1 MSAMETASETT
12 APLAGRQHAHRSSVS
27 NGTRLFA
34 VAGLDGRTQT
44 ARRFR
49 DLIEVWT
56 LDLGGAELLSEGQ
69 RQLIRRAA
77 SLSIMAEAAEADLAR
92 DMDMDVNTY
101 GMVCDRLRRIIESL
115 GIERKARDV
124 TPSLT
129 SYLQSKAGQP

>member
-1 MSAMETASETT
+1 MSAETT
-12 APLAGRQHAHRSSVS
+12 APLGNRQRAHRSSVS

-56 LDLGGAELLSEGQ
+56 LDLGGADMLSEGQ

-101 GMVCDRLRRIIESL
+101 GMVCDRLRRIVESL
-115 GIERKARDV
+115 GIERVARPINDGSQALAEYFSR
-124 TPSLT
+124 PPA
-129 SYLQSKAGQP
+129 KGA